1 MTKEEKILLDEHKE
15 KTEKTVVII
24 DKAYRRVYYED
35 NKDKLKQYQKT
46 YYKKKKQG
54 LIKPN
59 IKKRSRPWKP
69 NQELR
74 TYEIGE
80 EYILSFD

>member
-1 MTKEEKILLDEHKE
+1 MTKEEKILLKEHKE
-15 KTEKTVVII
+15 KEEKTVVII

-46 YYKKKKQG
+46 YYKNKKKG

-59 IKKRSRPWKP
+59 IKKRSRPWKT
-69 NQELR
+69 NQELK
-74 TYEIGE
+74 TYGTDE
-80 EYILSFD
+80 EYIISFD